1 MLSINE
7 GRKKMG
13 EYEVKKET
21 KYEVDTH
28 DAKDDVEDAG
38 HDVKEGAKDVGHE
51 VKEGAGDVK
60 DKLKAGAKAVFNKAK
75 DPDRDIETEY
85 NKEKVKEKID

>member
-7 GRKKMG
+7 RRKKMG
-13 EYEVKKET
+13 EHEVKKET

-38 HDVKEGAKDVGHE
+38 HD